1 MGWPKRQRGRADIR
15 DNFTI
20 HEGLP
25 RQVIMSLSDGMGSG
39 PLANEDSSKVVEL
52 TQQLLETGFS
62 ARSALKLVNT
72 VLLLAGTEQN
82 PATLDLCCVDLYTG
96 FWRQ

>member
-1 MGWPKRQRGRADIR
+1 
-15 DNFTI
+15 
-20 HEGLP
+20 
-25 RQVIMSLSDGMGSG
+25 MSLSDGMGSG
-39 PLANEDSSKVVEL
+39 PLANEDSGKVVEL
-52 TQQLLETGFS
+52 TQRLLETGFS

-82 PATLDLCCVDLYTG
+82 PATLDLSLRGFVYRG

>member
-1 MGWPKRQRGRADIR
+1 
-15 DNFTI
+15 
-20 HEGLP
+20 
-25 RQVIMSLSDGMGSG
+25 MSLSDGMGSG

-72 VLLLAGTEQN
+72 VLFTGRHGTESGN
-82 PATLDLCCVDLYTG
+82 AGFVLRGFCIRG